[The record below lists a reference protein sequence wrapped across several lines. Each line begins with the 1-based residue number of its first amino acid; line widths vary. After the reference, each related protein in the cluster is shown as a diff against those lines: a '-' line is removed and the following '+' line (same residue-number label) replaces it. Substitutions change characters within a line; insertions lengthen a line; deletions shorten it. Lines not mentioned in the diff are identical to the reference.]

1 MLRGLV
7 PSGATGFALRGPSRG
22 LRAPP
27 AQLAWA
33 GEAPVL
39 EHVFLDAPGRRS
51 WGRKKGSRQRP
62 RELPILAPSA
72 LHIDGLVH
80 LLALA

>member
-7 PSGATGFALRGPSRG
+7 PSGATGFELRGPSRG

-27 AQLAWA
+27 ARLAWA

-39 EHVFLDAPGRRS
+39 EHVFLDAPGRGS
-51 WGRKKGSRQRP
+51 WGRKKGSRHRIA
-62 RELPILAPSA
+62 ECGLED
-72 LHIDGLVH
+72 IDHFG
-80 LLALA
+80 AQIR